1 MKNATRLAFAIS
13 LILAVAP
20 RPTEPTRDWAF
31 LQKSMSF
38 QQKAT
43 EDILGRFLYM
53 KLEGLA

>member
-1 MKNATRLAFAIS
+1 MKNAARLAFAIS
-13 LILAVAP
+13 LILTVAARPSEPSP
-20 RPTEPTRDWAF
+20 RLAF